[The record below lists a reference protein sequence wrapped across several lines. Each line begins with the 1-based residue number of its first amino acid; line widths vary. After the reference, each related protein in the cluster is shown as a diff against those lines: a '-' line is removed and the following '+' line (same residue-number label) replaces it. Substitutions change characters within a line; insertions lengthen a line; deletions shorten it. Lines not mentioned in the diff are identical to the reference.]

1 MTDPK
6 NSPVNE
12 DSIENLSD
20 PDADTSVQ
28 ETGEDNDFE
37 SGRPRLGTSSENR
50 PRVCSGGRF
59 LYESPAPNPD
69 LGVCRLKIGGIVDSC
84 TTLPERRTVL
94 KRLPHH
100 VAHSSAH

>member
-6 NSPVNE
+6 NSQVNE

-37 SGRPRLGTSSENR
+37 ADGR
-50 PRVCSGGRF
+50 
-59 LYESPAPNPD
+59 D
-69 LGVCRLKIGGIVDSC
+69 
-84 TTLPERRTVL
+84 
-94 KRLPHH
+94 
-100 VAHSSAH
+100 